1 MEENMKNIK
10 RILALVLAV
19 LMTVGTV
26 AVASAASITFSDTAE
41 HWAWDR
47 GYIPYL
53 VEKDVLNGYVEGG
66 KNLFKPDK
74 EVKRSEFIKMLDEA
88 FGLVD
93 TKAVSFSDVKSSDWF
108 CVYFQKAAAQ
118 GYLLDYG
125 TSCDPE
131 GKITREE
138 AISLLVRYLDLDPEK
153 KAEAS
158 TFADYD
164 TINTKYRDYVL
175 EAIDAEL
182 IEGYKQSN
190 GSYLFKPQNTL
201 TRAEALTILYRA
213 AGCIYNKNYSYL
225 RDEGAAETNSVITK
239 SGVTIVSQTLTGRTI
254 VSEGA
259 KDGTVSFSSSEIN
272 DNLYIRGN
280 SVVYLDT
287 CKAENV
293 EVRGNGGLY
302 VKDTT
307 IDNLVINKGM
317 TITLKDDAVIK
328 NITINPMA
336 MNVKITGSGKIEN
349 ITVKSSGLV
358 STVVPEHYEFI
369 NNITAIFDGKEYGQ
383 GTVSDF
389 FSVEPFMSA
398 DKTDYYLEFTA
409 AKKGSVYYYFAE
421 KDEAPNVKQFN
432 EIYSDEKTIYKGH
445 VDVKADQS
453 VSKKTVNLAIGKL
466 YPYVVIATQIGTE
479 TSDPIVITTSAV
491 DSNGFSTAPYFN
503 SADSTV
509 KFKTSV
515 KGTVSYYYT
524 DSVSGLTISKFNNEF
539 AATESALKG
548 TKTVTAKE
556 LTSVVVT
563 SAYADKFDY
572 IVFELKS
579 ESGAAYLPVYVTL
592 ADTGFTTAPAIKVS
606 GEISYKANT
615 SGTLYYYYSK
625 TDDAPSSA
633 DFITNWTKASYT
645 GSKAVTKNTDEKFE
659 YKSSYAGTYP
669 YIVIALRDASNNF
682 KLPVVV
688 ELGNVSGY
696 ISLPKM
702 KDETHVTLT
711 TDVAGTVQYY
721 LTSVEKAPTAEEFDF
736 LYKNLAGNGST
747 GFVTTTGNGSLPT
760 YITVPELTASST
772 LKYIVIML
780 KDSKG
785 NCFAPIVLSLKY
797 DPAENLTGFAID
809 PYVTDGQICFKTMG
823 PTKIRYFYTSVIELD
838 VNSFYI
844 YYANA
849 NYREEVTAVGGKLE
863 KIAINRATV
872 LNPLYSKI
880 AIAIWDGVKY
890 SEPIILDGN
899 SDSQSGGV
907 SALLYSLSTEFT
919 GFVNVKSAYTGML
932 YYFSTDSATE
942 ANEAFS
948 KEGKSSLA
956 MIANTASP
964 ISANGKKYLV
974 LCLEANGMLYDKV
987 VVDMSTGAQY
997 VKPTYD
1003 SGANNN
1009 LPNMIYTNSE
1019 VDKAVLFQ
1027 VNQACD
1033 VYYTLVGDTT
1043 PINPLTLEP
1052 YADVRGSL
1060 GSVSC
1065 TAGQVVNYS
1074 YAQWAQLAQSL
1085 DKYEHIYLY
1094 IQCVYPN
1101 AFTFYTPVEITLK

>member
-26 AVASAASITFSDTAE
+26 AVASAASITFSDTE
-41 HWAWDR
+41 GHWAWDR

-66 KNLFKPDK
+66 KNIFKPDK
-74 EVKRSEFIKMLDEA
+74 EVKRSEFIKMLDET

-259 KDGTVSFSSSEIN
+259 KDGTVSFSSSEIK
-272 DNLYIRGN
+272 DNLYVRGN

-336 MNVKITGSGKIEN
+336 TNVKITGDGKIES
-349 ITVKSSGLV
+349 ISVKSSGLV

-369 NNITAIFDGKEYGQ
+369 NNITAVFDGKEYGE
-383 GTVSDF
+383 GTISDF
-389 FSVEPFMSA
+389 FKVEPFMSA

-421 KDEAPNVKQFN
+421 KDELPTAKEFN
-432 EIYSDEKTIYKGH
+432 EIYSDQKTLYKGYIE
-445 VDVKADQS
+445 VKPDQA
-453 VSKKTVNLAIGKL
+453 VSKKTISRALGET
-466 YPYVVIATQIGTE
+466 YPYVVIVTHIGTE
-479 TSDPIVITTSAV
+479 SSDPIIITTSAV
-491 DSNGFSTAPYFN
+491 DSNGFTTAPYFN
-503 SADSTV
+503 SADSTI
-509 KFKTSV
+509 KFKSSV

-524 DSVSGLTISKFNNEF
+524 DSVSGLTISKFNSEF

-548 TKTVTAKE
+548 TKAVSAKE
-556 LTSVVVT
+556 LASVIVT

-579 ESGAAYLPVYVTL
+579 ESGASYVPVYVTL
-592 ADTGFTTAPAIKVS
+592 ADTGFTTLPALKTAGSI
-606 GEISYKANT
+606 GYKANT
-615 SGTLYYYYSK
+615 AGTIYYYYSK
-625 TDDAPSSA
+625 TNEVPSSA
-633 DFITNWTKASYT
+633 EFITNWTKASYT
-645 GSKAVTKNTDEKFE
+645 GSKAVAKDKDETFE
-659 YKSSYAGTYP
+659 YKTSYASAYP

-682 KLPVVV
+682 KLPVCV

-702 KDETHVTLT
+702 KDETHVTFT
-711 TDVAGTVQYY
+711 TDVSGTVEYY
-721 LTSVEKAPTAEEFDF
+721 LTSVEKAPTVEEFEF
-736 LYKNLAGNGST
+736 LYKNLAGNGTT
-747 GFVTTTGNGSLPT
+747 GIIATTGNGSFPT
-760 YITVPELTASST
+760 YITVPELTSSST

-780 KDSKG
+780 KDLKG
-785 NCFAPIVLSLKY
+785 SCYNPIVLSLKY
-797 DPAENLTGFAID
+797 DPAETLTGFKVD
-809 PYVTDGQICFKTMG
+809 PYVKDGVIYFQVSA
-823 PTKIRYFYTSVIELD
+823 PTKVRYFYTSELSLD
-838 VNSFYI
+838 ANSFYI
-844 YYANA
+844 YYGNA
-849 NYREEVTAVGGKLE
+849 NYREEITAVGGKLE
-863 KIAINRATV
+863 TIAINRSTV
-872 LNPLYSKI
+872 TNPMYSKI

-890 SEPIILDGN
+890 SEPIVVDGKDDAQTGN
-899 SDSQSGGV
+899 S
-907 SALLYSLSTEFT
+907 ALMYALSSEFN
-919 GFVNVKSAYTGML
+919 GFVNVSAYYTGML
-932 YYFSTDSATE
+932 YYFSTDSYADASAT
-942 ANEAFS
+942 FD
-948 KEGKSSLA
+948 KTGKSTLA
-956 MIANTASP
+956 MIANTPAP
-964 ISANGKKYLV
+964 VSANGKKFLV
-974 LCLEANGMLYDKV
+974 LCLEANGMLYNKV
-987 VVDMSTGAQY
+987 IVDMSTGSQY

-1009 LPNMIYTNSE
+1009 LTNMIYTNSE
-1019 VDKAVLFQ
+1019 TDKTVLFQ
-1027 VNQACD
+1027 VDQACE

-1043 PINPLTLEP
+1043 PINPLTLEN
-1052 YADVRGSL
+1052 YSGVRGSL
-1060 GSVSC
+1060 GSVTCASKEM
-1065 TAGQVVNYS
+1065 VNFNYS
-1074 YAQWAQLAQSL
+1074 QWSQLAQTL
-1085 DKYEHIYLY
+1085 NKYEHVYLY